1 MTSDIMTKTVAEIVA
16 DNFRTAE
23 VFKKYNVDFCC
34 GGKKAVTLVCTER
47 GIDFAKLQA
56 DLVECNVG
64 IKPLNIDFNEWTLTF
79 LTNYI
84 VQVHHA
90 YVNRNM
96 PLITEFATKVANVHG
111 FHNPETVKIL
121 GLWTAVC
128 KELTAHMRKEEV
140 VLFPYIQKL
149 EANKGCEC
157 GDDCACGDNCQ
168 CGTSEAPAFGTVKNP
183 ISMMEDEHDLAGKL
197 MKEINGLS
205 NNYTAPEYACNTY
218 KVLYA
223 KLQEFENDLHVH
235 IHLENNILFPKAIA
249 LEEKQLKG
257 A

>member
-34 GGKKAVTLVCTER
+34 GGKKAVAVVCNEK
-47 GIDFAKLQA
+47 GIDFAKLSA
-56 DLVECNVG
+56 ALEECNVES
-64 IKPLNIDFNEWTLTF
+64 KSSNLDYNEWTLTF

-96 PLITEFATKVANVHG
+96 PLITEFAEKVASVHG
-111 FHNPETVKIL
+111 AHNPETVKIYE
-121 GLWTAVC
+121 LWKQVC
-128 KELTAHMRKEEV
+128 EELTSHMRKEELM
-140 VLFPYIQKL
+140 LFPFIQQL
-149 EANKGCEC
+149 EFSQADARE
-157 GDDCACGDNCQ
+157 DN
-168 CGTSEAPAFGTVKNP
+168 SESNSWMAPPFGSVKNP
-183 ISMMEDEHDLAGKL
+183 VRMMEHEHDVTGNL
-197 MKEINGLS
+197 MKEIAALS
-205 NNYTAPEYACNTY
+205 GNYVAPEYACNTY